1 MGEGRLT
8 KGKDIKRE
16 IGNERREK
24 GRVIKIQTVY
34 SRKERDVRARCKV
47 KWKEKKKREEAQDSS
62 PLDPSER

>member
-47 KWKEKKKREEAQDSS
+47 KWKEKKKKRGSTRQQ
-62 PLDPSER
+62 PFRPF